1 MKNLLLSLC
10 MFFSL
15 AACNEDE
22 NKEQDSMVIGS
33 WVLTEI
39 YGSDGGQG
47 SWNEV
52 ENGFVYTFNSN
63 MTFTSTRFSECTYG
77 EYSVT
82 DNLLTLKFGCEGFD
96 TGIENPP
103 GTFTENMSFEGE
115 VLILSPD
122 YMNCDEGCSY
132 KFKRIKNE

>member
-10 MFFSL
+10 MIFSL
-15 AACNEDE
+15 AACNEDD
-22 NKEQDSMVIGS
+22 NKEQYSMVIGS
-33 WVLTEI
+33 WLLTEI

-47 SWNEV
+47 SWNGV
-52 ENGFVYTFNSN
+52 ENGFVYTFNSD

-77 EYSVT
+77 DYSVT
-82 DNLLTLKFGCEGFD
+82 DNLLTLKFGCEEFD

-103 GTFTENMSFEGE
+103 GTFIEAMSFEGE
-115 VLILSPD
+115 ALILSPT